1 MRKYYIDNLRN
12 ITILLL
18 FPVHTFM
25 IWNDFGSGFYI
36 WQRESRVLSTLIVMI
51 NPWFMPLLF
60 VLAGMSAR
68 YALEKRTYRE
78 FILNRTRKLLMP
90 FVCGTVFLNPFMTFF
105 ARKHFY
111 NYEGSLLDNWK
122 YFFTHIT
129 DLSGYDGSFTPG
141 HLWFILFLYIIAV
154 VSLLIFLFIPCLSDM
169 LLMHTVRHRMCLP
182 FGRTRTGEDII
193 SDDII
198 SCEQETKRLK
208 SRYLACNLYKRVV
221 RCIRDIPARGIF
233 FLFIP
238 VWFMYYIGNFGG
250 YSIGK
255 NMALYLIGY
264 YILAGD
270 SAMNKLERNIK
281 WMSVLCAAGNIALA
295 VLYYRYAYYGDL
307 WINYIGWNTI
317 LVLLAAG
324 KRFLNRYTGFT
335 GYFNRA
341 SYPIYILHQPILVA
355 VSYYVVRLCDSASYD
370 SMRFRDM
377 VQYDTARVHN
387 TLPYHTVPSGNAM
400 PLCGNVALQAIL
412 ICFGSFALTV
422 LAYHIIRY
430 AGKKLKLPKL
440 F

>member
-1 MRKYYIDNLRN
+1 MRKHYIDNLRN

-111 NYEGSLLDNWK
+111 NYEGSMIDNWK

-129 DLSGYDGSFTPG
+129 DLSGYDGAFTPG
-141 HLWFILFLYIIAV
+141 HLWFILFLYIITVSSLILFSMIPCVQTAQMRDGQVIHNKCKRVSAV
-154 VSLLIFLFIPCLSDM
+154 IEKIPVWGIFL
-169 LLMHTVRHRMCLP
+169 
-182 FGRTRTGEDII
+182 
-193 SDDII
+193 
-198 SCEQETKRLK
+198 
-208 SRYLACNLYKRVV
+208 
-221 RCIRDIPARGIF
+221 
-233 FLFIP
+233 LFIP
-238 VWFMYYIGNFGG
+238 VWFMYYVGNFGG

-264 YILAGD
+264 YILADD
-270 SAMNKLERNIK
+270 SAMNKLEKNIK
-281 WMSVLCAAGNIALA
+281 WMSVLCAAGNVALA

-317 LVLLAAG
+317 LVLLVAG
-324 KRFLNRYTGFT
+324 KRFLNRRTGFT

-355 VSYYVVRLCDSASYD
+355 VSYYVVRLCDT
-370 SMRFRDM
+370 
-377 VQYDTARVHN
+377 VPYDTAPLSTARP
-387 TLPYHTVPSGNAM
+387 LQGNM
-400 PLCGNVALQAIL
+400 ALQAIL
-412 ICFGSFALTV
+412 ICFISFALTV
-422 LAYHIIRY
+422 LTYHIIRY